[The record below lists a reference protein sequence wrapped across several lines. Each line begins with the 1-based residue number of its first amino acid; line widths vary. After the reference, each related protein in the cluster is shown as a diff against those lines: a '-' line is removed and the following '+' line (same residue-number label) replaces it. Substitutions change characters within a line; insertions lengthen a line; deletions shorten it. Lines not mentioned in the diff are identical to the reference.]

1 MEEQLKRIKPSTNG
15 VDQRLQTL
23 KQILVTI
30 NASAKRSALANQLGQ
45 SYQGERKLYEA
56 LGYPTEE
63 DLTYEYFENKY
74 KRQDIATAII
84 DKPVDATWGGSLL
97 ITEEEEVV
105 EDSGLNDAWLELNKE
120 FGVKKRLNKL
130 DKLAG
135 IGHYSVLLFGF
146 DDVKKLEDWAQPA
159 KGKKTLTFLKQ
170 LSEEEASIHRLEK
183 NTKRKRFGQPLLYR
197 VRISE
202 DTTGVQGNKDSISV
216 RSDTTVRGQSSSRS
230 KKTTDILVHH
240 TRVIHVKD
248 GELTSE
254 IFGTPRLKPIINRL
268 EDLEKILG
276 GDAEMFWRNARPGY
290 HAKPDDNFSISDDV
304 VKELED
310 ELDKYE
316 HDLRR
321 FITAEG
327 VDINAL
333 TQVVASPKEHFE
345 IQIKAISTQTGI
357 PKRILEGSERGE
369 LSSSQDRDQ
378 WLSLIQNRMT
388 EFAEFDI
395 FRPFID
401 KCMSHGIL
409 PEEDKYTVVWEDIF
423 APSEAEKVE
432 VGKKRSDALK
442 VYSDAVFA
450 AEIMPPDQALK
461 FLLGLMP
468 DQIKEVQQAIE
479 EQAARGDGRVGE
491 EDGNES
497 EEETET
503 ELRRT

>member
-1 MEEQLKRIKPSTNG
+1 MDRLKPSINTNG

-30 NASAKRSALANQLGQ
+30 NASAKRQALANRLGQ
-45 SYQGERKLYEA
+45 SYQGDRKLYEA
-56 LGYPTEE
+56 LGYPREE

-74 KRQDIATAII
+74 KRQEIAKAII

-97 ITEEEEVV
+97 VTEEDEAAEE
-105 EDSGLNDAWLELNKE
+105 STLNDAWLELNKE

-135 IGHYSVLLFGF
+135 VGHYSVLLFGF
-146 DDVKKLEDWAQPA
+146 KDIKKLDDWAQPA
-159 KGKKTLTFLKQ
+159 TGKKELTFLKQ
-170 LSEEEASIHRLEK
+170 LSEEEASIHKLEK
-183 NTKRKRFGQPLLYR
+183 NTKSKRFGQPLLYK

-202 DTTGVQGNKDSISV
+202 DTTGVQGNRDSISV
-216 RSDTTVRGQSSSRS
+216 RSDTTVRGQSSSSS

-290 HAKPDDNFSISDDV
+290 HAKPDENFSISDDTI
-304 VKELED
+304 KALED

-327 VDINAL
+327 TDIKAL
-333 TQVVASPKEHFE
+333 TQEVASPKEHFE
-345 IQIKAISTQTGI
+345 IQIKAISSQTGI

-369 LSSSQDRDQ
+369 LASSQDRDQ
-378 WLSLIQNRMT
+378 WLSLIKNRMT

-409 PEEDKYTVVWEDIF
+409 PEEEKYTVIWEDIF

-442 VYSDAVFA
+442 VYSDSLFA
-450 AEIMPPDQALK
+450 AEIMPPKLALK
-461 FLLGLMP
+461 LLLGLTQ
-468 DQIKEVQQAIE
+468 DQIQEVQQVLD
-479 EQAARGDGRVGE
+479 EQTVRGDGTGE

-497 EEETET
+497 EVRGTGT
-503 ELRRT
+503 MRRTTV